1 MIGKNAQVLT
11 HEPEDTDIDT
21 EFNPTEITL
30 EPLLLKLKKMASHIQ
45 IYLIS

>member
-1 MIGKNAQVLT
+1 MNGKNAQVLKR
-11 HEPEDTDIDT
+11 EPEDTDIET

-30 EPLLLKLKKMASHIQ
+30 KPLPLKLKKMANRIQ